1 MALPGAQ
8 GAPIEIAL
16 TLLRTSFAIC
26 RLPPTAPVPEWTGNA
41 HAFLTISRSRDE
53 LSIIADDAAVPQHI
67 DARRGY
73 RAITVDGP
81 LPLDLVGILVAILAP
96 LAEAGIPILAV
107 ATFDTD
113 YVLVHEDALLRALAA
128 LEAAGHRLKEA
139 NHHEPT

>member
-1 MALPGAQ
+1 MALPGAE

-26 RLPPTAPVPEWTGNA
+26 RLPAIAPVPEWTTA
-41 HAFLTISRSRDE
+41 AEAFLTISRSRDE
-53 LSIIADDAAVPQHI
+53 LSIIADEAAVPPDV

-73 RAITVDGP
+73 RAIYVDGP

-113 YVLVHEDALLRALAA
+113 YVLVHEDALLLALAA
-128 LEAAGHRLKEA
+128 LEAAGHRLKEESGA
-139 NHHEPT
+139 T